1 MEYIQDIVNCNI
13 STRITRLKR
22 IERYFILFRILIF
35 FSLLCCIYILW
46 GSYLLWIFIA
56 LFCMLF
62 IISSLLLNK
71 FDKRLAFYNRY
82 IQITEED
89 KLYFHNTPN
98 NQSLCDIPDG
108 HPFAYDLDI
117 LGKNSLLSHINRTVT
132 VMGKHILINW
142 ILNPHLDKDSIIN
155 KQTAIKELSSK
166 SRFKTNFRIA
176 GSVFSC
182 EKDNDINDFK
192 LWLQEEDNNAQNRS
206 LRFLLFS
213 ILSVNCIVLL
223 LVISGLISPYILMN
237 SILFF
242 CILSLYKEREID
254 ALHEKISKGIH
265 AMNTYADL
273 LEIISKESFHSNL
286 LSEWQD
292 SLFSTEYDAIKSMRK
307 GNGIGSMLDQRKNLM
322 LHFFFEGIMGWQ
334 IIQLFRMKKWKRQ
347 YKNSIVQWFEM
358 IGQFDAIIS
367 LSLFADKHPD
377 YIFPTISDKKG
388 ECLGKYLGN
397 PLIVNKTCVT
407 NDIEINNQGSF
418 LIVTGANMAGKSTY
432 IRTIGLNLVLAEMG
446 LPVFAKELSFYP
458 AQLIASLKT
467 SDSLSKNESY
477 FFAELKKL
485 KNIIDRLNNNETLFI
500 LLDEILKGTN
510 SIDKLKGSEAFLEKV
525 INYNAN
531 GIIATHDIKLGE
543 LEKKYPEYIQNFHF
557 SSEIRN
563 DKLFFDYKLKKGI
576 VSEFNATYLMKKM
589 GIIN

>member
-1 MEYIQDIVNCNI
+1 M
-13 STRITRLKR
+13 
-22 IERYFILFRILIF
+22 
-35 FSLLCCIYILW
+35 
-46 GSYLLWIFIA
+46 
-56 LFCMLF
+56 
-62 IISSLLLNK
+62 
-71 FDKRLAFYNRY
+71 
-82 IQITEED
+82 
-89 KLYFHNTPN
+89 
-98 NQSLCDIPDG
+98 
-108 HPFAYDLDI
+108 
-117 LGKNSLLSHINRTVT
+117 
-132 VMGKHILINW
+132 
-142 ILNPHLDKDSIIN
+142 HLV
-155 KQTAIKELSSK
+155 AEL
-166 SRFKTNFRIA
+166 R
-176 GSVFSC
+176 
-182 EKDNDINDFK
+182 
-192 LWLQEEDNNAQNRS
+192 
-206 LRFLLFS
+206 
-213 ILSVNCIVLL
+213 
-223 LVISGLISPYILMN
+223 
-237 SILFF
+237 
-242 CILSLYKEREID
+242 
-254 ALHEKISKGIH
+254 
-265 AMNTYADL
+265 
-273 LEIISKESFHSNL
+273 
-286 LSEWQD
+286 
-292 SLFSTEYDAIKSMRK
+292 
-307 GNGIGSMLDQRKNLM
+307 

-407 NDIEINNQGSF
+407 NDLEINNQGSF

-543 LEKKYPEYIQNFHF
+543 LEKKYPVYIQNFHF

-576 VSEFNATYLMKKM
+576 VPEFNATYLMKKM